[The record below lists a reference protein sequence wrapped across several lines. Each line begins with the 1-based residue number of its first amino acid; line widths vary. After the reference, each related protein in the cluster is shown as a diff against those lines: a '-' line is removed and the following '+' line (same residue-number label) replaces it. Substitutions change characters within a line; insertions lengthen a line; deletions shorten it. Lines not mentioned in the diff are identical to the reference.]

1 MGINGGNLYGILIV
15 MKLSVFILD
24 KILYIKASNNYCIY
38 IYIFGYIIIINNI
51 KFYIYRTFTELSTF
65 FKRCILSAR

>member
-1 MGINGGNLYGILIV
+1 

-38 IYIFGYIIIINNI
+38 IFEYIIIINNI
-51 KFYIYRTFTELSTF
+51 KFYIYIYIELLQNYQHFSND
-65 FKRCILSAR
+65 KY

>member
-24 KILYIKASNNYCIY
+24 KIFYIKASNNYCIY
-38 IYIFGYIIIINNI
+38 IFEYIIIINNI
-51 KFYIYRTFTELSTF
+51 KFYIYIYIELLQNYQHFSND
-65 FKRCILSAR
+65 KY

>member
-24 KILYIKASNNYCIY
+24 KILYIKASNNYCVY
-38 IYIFGYIIIINNI
+38 IYIWIYYNN
-51 KFYIYRTFTELSTF
+51 KQY
-65 FKRCILSAR
+65 